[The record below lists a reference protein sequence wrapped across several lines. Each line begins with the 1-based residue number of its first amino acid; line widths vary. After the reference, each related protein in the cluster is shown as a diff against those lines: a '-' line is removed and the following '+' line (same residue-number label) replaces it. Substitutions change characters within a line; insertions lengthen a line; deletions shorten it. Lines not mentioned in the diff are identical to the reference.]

1 MKTIEM
7 QGKNSKA
14 YILLFTCTTTRAV
27 HLELTPD
34 LCSSACVRGL
44 RRFIARRGT
53 PQKIISDNAKT
64 FKSAE
69 TRKFLADRG
78 ISWQFNVPRAPW
90 MGGFFERMVKS
101 TKRCLK
107 KVLKNSSLTHEE
119 LETVLIEVEN
129 VINNRPLTYIDT
141 DTTEEVLTPN
151 HLIFGRSL
159 PIANQL
165 FTSQNT
171 TDVQKPSFRKRVLYR
186 QKLIQDFVKR
196 WETEYLAGLR
206 ASQKMPKSNKIRMP
220 SVGDVVLVHGNS
232 PRLTWKLGR
241 IEKLHSSDDGVIRSA
256 SVRMSGKGGLLER
269 PIKVLYPLE
278 EDINE
283 KVKEAGGP
291 DQEHQPTVSTDNS
304 DSDAENVDVVED
316 IEPSIAESNLDPSVG
331 RPRRA
336 AAVKGEQR
344 RKKVQFEH

>member
-1 MKTIEM
+1 M
-7 QGKNSKA
+7 
-14 YILLFTCTTTRAV
+14 
-27 HLELTPD
+27 
-34 LCSSACVRGL
+34 
-44 RRFIARRGT
+44 
-53 PQKIISDNAKT
+53 
-64 FKSAE
+64 
-69 TRKFLADRG
+69 
-78 ISWQFNVPRAPW
+78 
-90 MGGFFERMVKS
+90 
-101 TKRCLK
+101 
-107 KVLKNSSLTHEE
+107 
-119 LETVLIEVEN
+119 
-129 VINNRPLTYIDT
+129 
-141 DTTEEVLTPN
+141 
-151 HLIFGRSL
+151 
-159 PIANQL
+159 
-165 FTSQNT
+165 
-171 TDVQKPSFRKRVLYR
+171 
-186 QKLIQDFVKR
+186 
-196 WETEYLAGLR
+196 
-206 ASQKMPKSNKIRMP
+206 
-220 SVGDVVLVHGNS
+220 
-232 PRLTWKLGR
+232 TWKLGR